1 MNFKLANIILKPADH
16 AAAFPEIF
24 YRAAS
29 SVDLPVKGLPKRIFV
44 RDPSAH
50 AGHHVDFD
58 YAVFDE
64 QVNALKVVAP
74 TDFMTFTNALSAGK
88 WHKYAA
94 LDTVML
100 HLELSGRGR
109 VLIRG
114 IKEDKPRNEVKND
127 ADYSIEAVS
136 ISTRS
141 FDAEQGTALDL
152 EIPLLNLDLAG
163 FTIEPDT
170 GSTVIVTK
178 GYYYAE
184 VEESAVNPVRLALC
198 TTTFNNEQ
206 YILPNIE
213 LVKTGMAAEGDP
225 VASNFHMFVSD
236 NGRTLDVDA
245 LSDDIV
251 TVMPNPNAGGS
262 GGFARGMMAATENP
276 GEFTHVLIMDDDVSI
291 LPESLIRTYNLLC
304 LAQGKYKDAFINGAM
319 LSLQQP
325 NRQFED
331 VSEVAFA
338 LYRRLK
344 YDLFVD
350 ELEDIV
356 ENERVSVEVPNAYG
370 AWWYSVIPTS
380 AIEKNGLPVPFF
392 IRCDDVE
399 FGIRNQPTYMTMNG
413 ICVWHSSFE
422 GRLRANVDAYNYS
435 RNFLAMI
442 AMDECSSE
450 VYFMTRFKRDLRIR
464 LRDFDYIW
472 AEQMLDGLEDYLKGP
487 EYLENLN
494 GSQSMKERGAKNEKL
509 VPVEELDQDIL
520 KEAGVTQKVLDNVT
534 LKFRQPVFLR
544 YWRLLPYDRH
554 YLPESWLSDKAHYI
568 VKNNAVLIEGN
579 AVRAKT
585 VVFLDS
591 TRKQGIIRTIDY
603 DRFKAIR
610 KRESELMARYRKE
623 GKAVHQAW
631 KDAKPY
637 LTSREFWTKYLGEDG
652 PYAEK

>member
-1 MNFKLANIILKPADH
+1 MNFKLANIILEPAKH
-16 AAAFPEIF
+16 AAEYPAIF
-24 YRAAS
+24 YRTQSMIDATEAAQAAAGRPKAS
-29 SVDLPVKGLPKRIFV
+29 CVAAEIPADAPVYNTE
-44 RDPSAH
+44 
-50 AGHHVDFD
+50 AG
-58 YAVFDE
+58 
-64 QVNALKVVAP
+64 ALSITAA
-74 TDFMTFTNALSAGK
+74 TDFMTFMNALSAGK
-88 WHKYAA
+88 WQRYAG
-94 LDTVML
+94 LDTVYL

-109 VLIRG
+109 VALRG
-114 IKEDKPRNEVKND
+114 VKAGEPRALETWEKTEPV
-127 ADYSIEAVS
+127 IETCQIA
-136 ISTRS
+136 TRS
-141 FDAEQGTALDL
+141 FDAAETTTFEL
-152 EIPLLNLDLAG
+152 EIPLASLDLAG

-170 GSTVIVTK
+170 DATVFISK
-178 GYYYAE
+178 GYYFAE
-184 VEESAVNPVRLALC
+184 VEESAINPVRLALC

-213 LVKTGMAAEGDP
+213 LVKNGMAAEGDP

-236 NGRTLDVDA
+236 NGRTLDAAA

-291 LPESLIRTYNLLC
+291 LPESLIRTYNLLS

-319 LSLQQP
+319 LSLQEP
-325 NRQFED
+325 TRQFED
-331 VSEVAFA
+331 VSEVTHA

-344 YDLFVD
+344 GDLYID
-350 ELEDIV
+350 SLANIT
-356 ENERVSVEVPNAYG
+356 ENERINVEVPNAYG

-380 AIEKNGLPVPFF
+380 AIEANGLPVPFF

-399 FGIRNQPTYMTMNG
+399 FGMRNQPTYMTMNG

-422 GRLRANVDAYNYS
+422 GRLRASVDAYHYS
-435 RNFLAMI
+435 RNFLAMM
-442 AMDECSSE
+442 ALDDCAPE

-464 LRDFDYIW
+464 LRDLDYIW

-494 GSQSMKERGAKNEKL
+494 GSKAMKDHGAKNEKL
-509 VPVEELDQDIL
+509 VPVEELDQEVL
-520 KEAGVTQKVLDNVT
+520 KEAGVTPKVLSNVT
-534 LKFRQPVFLR
+534 LKFRQPVFMR

-554 YLPESWLSDKAHYI
+554 YLPQNLLSDKAHYI

-579 AVRAKT
+579 ATRAKT
-585 VVFLDS
+585 VVYLDS

-610 KRESELMARYRKE
+610 KREAELMARYRKE
-623 GKAVHQAW
+623 GKAVNQAW

-637 LTSREFWTKYLGEDG
+637 LTSREFWTTYLGENG
-652 PYAEK
+652 PYAEN